1 MNKTPFPLKAY
12 ARFKPLTTKESD
24 ICINSLINYTNTQIS
39 IDNKKDQTYSFVQV
53 FNPKTTQPIIFD
65 TILCPMI
72 KDCLNGYN
80 SSLITYGGSETGKS
94 FSLMGPAYA
103 LYDNENEYHGII
115 PRFIKFIY
123 DESKMTSLTNAANVH
138 IGVNFECIE
147 VDSEKVIDL
156 LKGVSVFPK
165 KTPYTRIEL
174 NNYSNA
180 KNTLL
185 QGFKN
190 RNVANKDATLIYSF
204 TIDSVLTSKLTD
216 KISSHQGRIMFID
229 LANSNSKSVGVLNN
243 VLNMLKK
250 KYKYIDFSS
259 NKLTS
264 IIQPCLCGDFKT
276 SFFFTLSQ
284 SVINISDTL
293 SVLDFNQKVS
303 SLTNDVSQ
311 HENLKDALQ
320 LMVKEN
326 SKISETLKKSK
337 EESNK
342 ESGNIFKT
350 MTYTQKSRINQEDTK
365 GKKEDTS
372 FIKNLKVLLNDQ
384 EIKTFLDNK
393 EKFDHEVTNFYN
405 KYKSDDNISDKDD
418 KTTIYYN
425 RRLLEEVKGI
435 QKVREIENSLIDV
448 IKQIDFTKINKL
460 ITELNDENLKEIIL
474 KFISNEKQ
482 LSLFKSKEEE
492 LINKINEKSLE
503 NFVLKN
509 YINKLKE
516 SQNKEESKIFKLNE
530 ELLSKLSNGIFANY
544 EVEDKLKLSLSYF
557 DEIISSFIDFKEKSI
572 CLEKQLQENEI
583 IILDKNE
590 EISKLKSNLDLESSK
605 LQIANEKIKS
615 MEESII
621 IYNKSILAFKA
632 QVDKINKEVNFDD
645 IYIQLNNITSKVEA
659 LFKQYENDLNGIS
672 NFMNKTSKK
681 IFDLPILKSGA
692 SSKMSFIDL
701 KNKEKELNNKNV
713 VIEDLQKHNNLL
725 KNEIIKLKNEIIRLN
740 KQNEETKKESE
751 KYEKEKKEFERKLKE
766 AEDINSK
773 IIKEKNEEIHN
784 IQSELFETNKIKKEI
799 EKKIIEEEEK
809 TQKLNIQLEEA
820 LVQKLKI
827 QTEKEN
833 LNCSLKESNMKLS
846 KAQEE
851 INSLIDEKKKE
862 IEKMSTSIERLNEE
876 KENIIKLKEEGEKR
890 HIEISNA
897 LRETQKQIEKSK
909 EESEFKL
916 KTELN
921 KLSMEKFNLEKKT
934 IEYEKREK
942 NLNSQVETLSY
953 QREELNKEKNNLE
966 KEKYQKIQENM
977 KLSDKVKEILDQL
990 SKLQIEKNE
999 IDQDLILTKEKL
1011 NDTEKELRN
1020 IIIQKEE
1027 QIKTVN
1033 KKLSELEKQ
1042 KEELLLKK
1050 KQIEDNCQSLTQ
1062 KINELLDQVKQLEN
1076 EKSLI
1081 DKAKGEEI
1089 DDITKRISNMNK
1101 LIESLQKE
1109 LQSNEEI
1116 RKNLEKNK
1124 EQYEKDNET
1133 LLIEKKNLEENL
1145 NQMKEQMIKQEQ
1157 QFKNEITNYQISS
1170 KNLNTTIE
1178 KLKIEKDKITK
1189 EKKQIQTQATELG
1202 KKVITLNKEKDKI
1215 ESEKKYLNT
1224 TVSSLLEE
1232 LDTYKSSDFQS
1243 MKIQN
1248 QKFQQK
1254 FKSIFG
1260 KNLDMEAFLSNESNN
1275 VSIKWDQT
1283 TLSKLTQK
1291 ILQLREEKKTLS
1303 NDLLL
1308 LQSDMNRTL
1317 SGSLAESQFTLL
1329 MKIKEEN
1336 RKLRKEIANIK
1347 KRYNKLEQE
1356 IKFAYFNSLNPDEI
1370 ENDEILQNNYYDIIA
1385 KIIDSESNSI
1395 DDNTVIWKGTIED
1408 KNNNQNLKKKKINNV
1423 IFSDKIN
1430 NASSSK
1436 SLNITEEN
1444 NKKDKINIKSNLK
1457 KTKSTNISS
1466 NTKKISS
1473 LKK

>member
-1 MNKTPFPLKAY
+1 MNKTPFPIKAY

-24 ICINSLINYTNTQIS
+24 ICINSLIKHTNTQIL
-39 IDNKKDQTYSFVQV
+39 IDNKKEQTYSFTQV

-65 TILCPMI
+65 TILSTMI

-80 SSLITYGGSETGKS
+80 SSLITYGGSESGKS

-103 LYDNENEYHGII
+103 LYDNESEYHGII

-123 DESKMTSLTNAANVH
+123 DDSKMISLANAANVH

-156 LKGVSVFPK
+156 LKGVNVFPK
-165 KTPYTRIEL
+165 KTPYTKVEL
-174 NNYSNA
+174 TNYSNA

-216 KISSHQGRIMFID
+216 KISSHQSRIMFVD

-243 VLNMLKK
+243 ILNMLIK

-264 IIQPCLCGDFKT
+264 ILQPCLCGDFKT

-293 SVLDFNQKVS
+293 SVLDFNQKIT

-326 SKISETLKKSK
+326 SKISETLKKSL
-337 EESNK
+337 EESGK

-350 MTYTQKSRINQEDTK
+350 MTYTQKSRNFQENENRNEDTP
-365 GKKEDTS
+365 
-372 FIKNLKVLLNDQ
+372 FIKNLKLLLND
-384 EIKTFLDNK
+384 EAIKSFLDKK
-393 EKFDHEVTNFYN
+393 EKFDQEVNDFYK
-405 KYKSDDNISDKDD
+405 KYKDDDIIGNKEDKS
-418 KTTIYYN
+418 KMYYSK
-425 RRLLEEVKGI
+425 RLLEEVKGI
-435 QKVREIENSLIDV
+435 KKIREIENSLIDL
-448 IKQIDFTKINKL
+448 IKQIDFTKINKF
-460 ITELNDENLKEIIL
+460 INELSNENLKEIIL
-474 KFISNEKQ
+474 NYLSKENKF
-482 LSLFKSKEEE
+482 SLYKSKEEE
-492 LINKINEKSLE
+492 LNNKINEKSLE

-516 SQNKEESKIFKLNE
+516 SQNNEKTKIFKLNE
-530 ELLSKLSNGIFANY
+530 ELISKLSDSIFANY
-544 EVEDKLKLSLSYF
+544 EVEDKSKLSLSYF
-557 DEIISSFIDFKEKSI
+557 DEIVSSFIDFKEKSI
-572 CLEKQLQENEI
+572 CLEKQLQANEI

-590 EISKLKSNLDLESSK
+590 EISKLKSNLELESSK

-632 QVDKINKEVNFDD
+632 QVDKINKEVNFED
-645 IYIQLNNITSKVEA
+645 IYIQINNINSKVEA

-692 SSKMSFIDL
+692 NAKMSFIDL
-701 KNKEKELNNKNV
+701 KNKEKELNNKNTI
-713 VIEDLQKHNNLL
+713 IEDLQKHNNLL
-725 KNEIIKLKNEIIRLN
+725 KNEIIKLKTEITRL
-740 KQNEETKKESE
+740 KKENEETKKENA
-751 KYEKEKKEFERKLKE
+751 KFEKEKKEFEQKLKE
-766 AEDINSK
+766 AETINSK
-773 IIKEKNEEIHN
+773 IIKEKNEEIHH
-784 IQSELFETNKIKKEI
+784 IQTELFETNKIKQEI

-809 TQKLNIQLEEA
+809 TQKLNLQLEEA

-833 LNCSLKESNMKLS
+833 LNSSLKESNMKLT

-851 INSLIDEKKKE
+851 INSLIVEKKQE
-862 IEKMSTSIERLNEE
+862 IEKMSTAIEKLNEE

-916 KTELN
+916 KSELN
-921 KLSMEKFNLEKKT
+921 KLSMEKLNLEKKT
-934 IEYEKREK
+934 VEYEKREK
-942 NLNSQVETLSY
+942 NLNSQVETLEY
-953 QREELNKEKNNLE
+953 QRGELNKEKSNLE

-977 KLSDKVKEILDQL
+977 QLSDKVKEILDQL

-999 IDQDLILTKEKL
+999 IDQNLISTKEKL
-1011 NDTEKELRN
+1011 NQTEKELRD
-1020 IIIQKEE
+1020 IIKQKED
-1027 QIKTVN
+1027 QIQSVN
-1033 KKLSELEKQ
+1033 NKLSELERQ

-1050 KQIEDNCQSLTQ
+1050 KQIEDSCQSLTQ
-1062 KINELLDQVKQLEN
+1062 KINELLEQVKQLEN

-1081 DKAKGEEI
+1081 DKTKGEEI
-1089 DDITKRISNMNK
+1089 DDISKRIASMNK

-1109 LQSNEEI
+1109 LETNEEL

-1124 EQYEKDNET
+1124 EQYEKDNEA
-1133 LLIEKKNLEENL
+1133 LLIEKKSLEEHL
-1145 NQMKEQMIKQEQ
+1145 TQMKEQMIKQEQ

-1170 KNLNTTIE
+1170 KNLNSTIE
-1178 KLKIEKDKITK
+1178 KLKIEKEKITK
-1189 EKKQIQTQATELG
+1189 EKKQIQVQATELG
-1202 KKVITLNKEKDKI
+1202 KKVVTLNKEKEKV

-1347 KRYNKLEQE
+1347 KRYSKLEQE
-1356 IKFAYFNSLNPDEI
+1356 IKLAYFNSLNPDDI
-1370 ENDEILQNNYYDIIA
+1370 ANDEILQNNYYDIIA
-1385 KIIDSESNSI
+1385 KIIDSESNPST
-1395 DDNTVIWKGTIED
+1395 DDNTVIWKGTLED
-1408 KNNNQNLKKKKINNV
+1408 KGSTPNLKKKKINSV
-1423 IFSDKIN
+1423 VFSDKSN
-1430 NASSSK
+1430 NVSSAK
-1436 SLNITEEN
+1436 SLNTNEEN
-1444 NKKDKINIKSNLK
+1444 NKKDKINAKTSLK

-1466 NTKKISS
+1466 NSKKISS
-1473 LKK
+1473 MKK